1 MSTPQAERPDDSKGT
16 PEEEPGLDRVQR
28 PMEDPQTRPALDPD
42 ADPPEDV

>member
-1 MSTPQAERPDDSKGT
+1 MSTPQAERPDDGKDT
-16 PEEEPGLDRVQR
+16 ADEQPGLERIQR